1 MNIIKSIRVWRNNID
16 ELRSLD
22 CLEFVIVSQD
32 RNRRMDITVRFKDE
46 ATDGSPIAR
55 TGDWL
60 VQYKTGK
67 WQRFGN
73 NVYQSLSF
81 NPVQKRPQLY
91 FLTLAEW
98 FT

>member
-1 MNIIKSIRVWRNNID
+1 MNIVKSVRVWRNNIE
-16 ELRSLD
+16 ELMSLD
-22 CLEFVIVSQD
+22 CLEFVNVSED
-32 RNRRMDITVRFKDE
+32 RHHRMKITVRFKDE
-46 ATDGSPIAR
+46 VTDGSPIAH

-81 NPVQKRPQLY
+81 KPVQKQPN
-91 FLTLAEW
+91 FI
-98 FT
+98 F

>member
-1 MNIIKSIRVWRNNID
+1 MNIIKSIRVWRNNVE

-22 CLEFVIVSQD
+22 CLEFVSVSQD
-32 RNRRMDITVRFKDE
+32 KHRRMDITVRFKDE

-81 NPVQKRPQLY
+81 NPVQKRPN
-91 FLTLAEW
+91 FV
-98 FT
+98 F

>member
-1 MNIIKSIRVWRNNID
+1 MNIIKSVRVWRDNI
-16 ELRSLD
+16 EQLRSLD
-22 CLEFVIVSQD
+22 CLEFVNVSKD
-32 RNRRMDITVRFKDE
+32 RLRRTSITVRFRNG
-46 ATDGSPIAR
+46 ATDGSPIAH

-73 NVYQSLSF
+73 NVYKSLSF
-81 NPVQKRPQLY
+81 NPVQKRPD
-91 FLTLAEW
+91 FI

>member
-1 MNIIKSIRVWRNNID
+1 
-16 ELRSLD
+16 
-22 CLEFVIVSQD
+22 
-32 RNRRMDITVRFKDE
+32 MDITVRFKDD

-81 NPVQKRPQLY
+81 NPVQKLPN
-91 FLTLAEW
+91 FI
-98 FT
+98 F

>member
-1 MNIIKSIRVWRNNID
+1 M
-16 ELRSLD
+16 E
-22 CLEFVIVSQD
+22 
-32 RNRRMDITVRFKDE
+32 ITVRFKDE
-46 ATDGSPIAR
+46 VTDGSPIAH

-81 NPVQKRPQLY
+81 KPVQKQPN
-91 FLTLAEW
+91 FI
-98 FT
+98 F